1 MNVLDKI
8 VAEKRKEVIAQ
19 KELNSIDQLVKM
31 PVFDR
36 DCVSTVKRMKSSVLP
51 AIISEFKRQSPSKGI
66 INDRVDVVEVTKGYC
81 EAGASAVSILTDEPF
96 FGGTIEDLQ
105 RARPHVACPIL
116 RKDFIIDEYQ
126 IYKTKAIGADLM
138 LLIAAILTKEEI
150 TRFTKLAHD
159 LGLEV
164 LLEIHNQE
172 EFEQAYI
179 PEVDILGVNNR
190 DLKRFK
196 TTIQNSI
203 DLSEILPKEQ
213 LKISESGIST
223 TQDMAD
229 LTAAGYKGFLIGEQ
243 FMKHDDP
250 AAELKKFM
258 TEELV

>member
-8 VAEKRKEVIAQ
+8 VAEKRKEIEAQ
-19 KELNSIDQLVKM
+19 KALNSIDQLTKM
-31 PVFDR
+31 EGFSR
-36 DCVSTVKRMKSSVLP
+36 KGFSTADRMKSSVLP

-66 INDRVDVVEVTKGYC
+66 INDKVDVVKVTQGYC

-105 RARPHVACPIL
+105 RARPHVSCPIL

-150 TRFTKLAHD
+150 KRFTSLAHE

-243 FMKHDDP
+243 FMKHADP

-258 TEELV
+258 KEELV

>member
-8 VAEKRKEVIAQ
+8 VAEKRKEVAAQ
-19 KELNSIDQLVKM
+19 KALFSIDQLTKM
-31 PVFDR
+31 PDFDR
-36 DCVSTVKRMKSSVLP
+36 SGISTAQRLKSSVLP
-51 AIISEFKRQSPSKGI
+51 GIISEFKRQSPSKGV
-66 INDRVDVVEVTKGYC
+66 INDRVDVMKVAKGYC

-105 RARPHVACPIL
+105 RARPHVTCPIL

-150 TRFTKLAHD
+150 AHFTKVAHD

-164 LLEIHNQE
+164 LLEIHNEE
-172 EFEQAYI
+172 EFRQGYI

-203 DLSEILPKEQ
+203 DLSEVLPKEQ

-223 TQDMAD
+223 TKDMAE
-229 LTAAGYKGFLIGEQ
+229 LIAVGYKGFLIGEQ

>member
-8 VAEKRKEVIAQ
+8 VAEKVKEIELQ
-19 KELNSIDQLVKM
+19 KELF
-31 PVFDR
+31 PVSDLRILPSFGR
-36 DCVSTVKRMKSSVLP
+36 NTLSTVDRMVNSTLP
-51 AIISEFKRQSPSKGI
+51 SIISEFKRQSPSKGV
-66 INDRVDVVEVTKGYC
+66 INDQVDVVDVTSGYAA
-81 EAGASAVSILTDEPF
+81 AGAVAVSILTDEPF

-105 RARPHVACPIL
+105 RARPHVSCPIL

-126 IYKTKAIGADLM
+126 IYKTKAVGADLM
-138 LLIAAILTKEEI
+138 LLIAAILTKEQI
-150 TRFTKLAHD
+150 VHFTKVAHD

-172 EFEQAYI
+172 EFEKAYI

-203 DLSEILPKEQ
+203 DLSEVLPKEQ

-223 TQDMAD
+223 TKDMAA

-243 FMKHDDP
+243 FMKHADP
-250 AAELKKFM
+250 AAELQKFM
-258 TEELV
+258 SEELV